1 MQYAEKIFLNGN
13 IYTVNEDAPH
23 AEAIA
28 ICGDRLLFVGSND
41 AVKQYQGPDTVITDF
56 AGRTVIPGIMDN
68 HIHIMIAG
76 ANIERLDCVGK
87 SREEILSMVEK
98 DAKTKKPGE
107 WVMGFGWDQS
117 PWIDTTLP
125 TRQELDAVSPNN
137 PVYLE
142 RVCGH
147 CQWISS
153 SVLEM
158 AGVTRETPNPVG
170 GEFLRDENG
179 DPTGF
184 VTESACSTIDKVLPK
199 PTLEDYKRRILRVQ
213 DHMLSNGITSAA
225 DKGIGAQCV
234 GEEPNIELGMEA
246 FRQIGD
252 AGLIKARFNE
262 YVQPYPALEPIYRDG
277 WPLSDY
283 NGKLVFCGTKE
294 FADGALGARSAW
306 LCEPYE
312 DRPDHT
318 GEGRWSTEYIAEK
331 LKQAHD
337 AGYHMSLHAIGD
349 AAVKQAL
356 DAYEMANPEHED
368 WHFVIEHF
376 MVVRPEDFERIK
388 TMKIVASMQYV
399 ELSTDLVMI
408 EKRVG
413 KIRAEGAYAWRKVL
427 DTGTKIAAGT
437 DHPMDYINPFENM
450 YFGVSRCCIRETP
463 KGGWHPSQG
472 LTRYEVLRSY
482 TLDSAYAV
490 NRDHELGSLEVGKYA
505 DFTVID
511 KDYMNCEVKEIK
523 NIKPLATYVGGE
535 LMYSAE

>member
-1 MQYAEKIFLNGN
+1 MEYADKIFLNGN
-13 IYTVNEDAPH
+13 IYTVNEAAPH

-28 ICGDRLLFVGSND
+28 VKGDRLLFVGGCED
-41 AVKQYQGPDTVITDF
+41 ALKFAGQDTVTVDLE
-56 AGRTVIPGIMDN
+56 GKTVIPGIMDN

-76 ANIERLDCVGK
+76 ANIERLDCVQR
-87 SREEILSMVEK
+87 SREDILAMVEAE
-98 DAKTKKPGE
+98 AKEKAPGE
-107 WVMGFGWDQS
+107 WIMGFGWDQS
-117 PWIDTTLP
+117 PWADTTLP
-125 TRQELDAVSPNN
+125 TRQELDRVAPDN

-147 CQWISS
+147 CQWVNSR
-153 SVLEM
+153 VLEM
-158 AGVTRETPNPVG
+158 AGVDRDTPNPVG

-184 VTESACSTIDKVLPK
+184 VTETACSMIDKVLPK
-199 PTLEDYKRRILRVQ
+199 PGLEDFKRRILRVQ
-213 DHMLSNGITSAA
+213 EHMLRNGITSAA
-225 DKGIGAQCV
+225 DKGIGASCV

-246 FRQIGD
+246 FRELGD
-252 AGLIKARFNE
+252 AGQIKARFHE
-262 YVQPYPALEPIYRDG
+262 YVQPYPALEQIYRNG

-283 NGKLVFCGTKE
+283 NGKLIFCGTKE

-312 DRPDHT
+312 DRPGHA

-368 WHFVIEHF
+368 WHFMIEHF

-388 TMKIVASMQYV
+388 TLKIVASMQYV

-408 EKRVG
+408 EERVG
-413 KIRAEGAYAWRKVL
+413 EKRAEGAYAWRKVL

-450 YFGVSRCCIRETP
+450 YYGVSRCCIRETP
-463 KGGWHPSQG
+463 AGGWHPAQA

-490 NRDHELGSLEVGKYA
+490 MREHELGSLETGKYA

-535 LMYSAE
+535 CLYQAE